1 MHTYETGMLKNE
13 MRLDREI
20 FGYLPSFCEGL
31 GVAQVAKSNKGLVTL
46 GTGMRVSCMG
56 WRGREKKTLNL
67 RLTMGGMDSG
77 KRPERG

>member
-56 WRGREKKTLNL
+56 
-67 RLTMGGMDSG
+67 
-77 KRPERG
+77 